1 MSLNKVM
8 LIGNVGQEPTVRYL
22 DTGVCVASVR
32 LATTDRG
39 YTMRDGTQVPER
51 AEWHSLIFWDKLAET
66 VEKYVHKGDKL
77 FVEGKIQS
85 RNYVDKQGISRQV
98 VEIMANNMEMLTPKS
113 AAAPAAQGTVSSYA
127 QQAAAPQ
134 PVNNVSETEEDVPF

>member
-39 YTMRDGTQVPER
+39 YTMRDGTRVPER

-77 FVEGKIQS
+77 FVEGKIQTRS
-85 RNYVDKQGISRQV
+85 YDDKQGIHRQL
-98 VEIMANNMEMLTPKS
+98 VEILVNNMEMLTPKS
-113 AAAPAAQGTVSSYA
+113 QSVQQTVKETPVSSKPS
-127 QQAAAPQ
+127 QD
-134 PVNNVSETEEDVPF
+134 NNEDLPF

>member
-32 LATTDRG
+32 LATTDRA

-77 FVEGKIQS
+77 YVEGKIQS
-85 RNYVDKQGISRQV
+85 RNYTDKQGISRQV
-98 VEIMANNMEMLTPKS
+98 IEIMVNSMEMLTPKPT
-113 AAAPAAQGTVSSYA
+113 AAPAAQGTASSYP

-134 PVNNVSETEEDVPF
+134 PVTNVSENEELPF

>member
-39 YTMRDGTQVPER
+39 YTMRDGTRVPDR
-51 AEWHSLIFWDKLAET
+51 AEWHNLIFWDKLAET

-77 FVEGKIQS
+77 YVEGKIQTRS
-85 RNYVDKQGISRQV
+85 YDDKQGIHRQI
-98 VEIMANNMEMLTPKS
+98 VEIMVNSMEMLTPKS
-113 AAAPAAQGTVSSYA
+113 QSA
-127 QQAAAPQ
+127 QQTVKEAPLPSKPSQ
-134 PVNNVSETEEDVPF
+134 DNNEDIPF